1 MEGMIQIAFT
11 ISEGDFSYSDA
22 LWLPADH
29 TFTEEQIE
37 VMKRERFDNWKTV
50 ISTPP
55 PGPTNEELE
64 ASGAQVLTHQEYVP
78 PAEE

>member
-1 MEGMIQIAFT
+1 MEGMVQIAFT

-37 VMKRERFDNWKTV
+37 AMKRERFDNWVAV
-50 ISTPP
+50 ITNPP
-55 PGPTNEELE
+55 PGPSNEELE
-64 ASGAQVLTHQEYVP
+64 ASGVQIPTQQELVP